1 MVATITTRLTLD
13 PPSARRIL
21 LKRYQSEPFVHILPE
36 GVIPESA
43 WVRGTNHGMI
53 NLFPREEG
61 WYTLVAVLD
70 NLGKGAAS
78 QAIQN
83 ANIRFGL
90 PEETGLDLPPWFP

>member
-1 MVATITTRLTLD
+1 
-13 PPSARRIL
+13 
-21 LKRYQSEPFVHILPE
+21 
-36 GVIPESA
+36 
-43 WVRGTNHGMI
+43 MI